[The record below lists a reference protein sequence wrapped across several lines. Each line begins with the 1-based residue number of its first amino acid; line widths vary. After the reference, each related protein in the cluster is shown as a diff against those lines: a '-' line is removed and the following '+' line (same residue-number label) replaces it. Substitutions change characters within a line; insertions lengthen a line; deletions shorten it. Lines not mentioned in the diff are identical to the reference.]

1 VSRLWVDA
9 NIILRF
15 VTKEPP
21 KMAARAAQLMVQA
34 EAGEVALYIT
44 PLVLAEIVWVLRSFY
59 QYTMAEIAEV
69 MIALVSAAG
78 IEVENRE
85 LTIRALEASR
95 DHNVDY
101 IDAYLA
107 YQAAAHGER
116 VCTFDTT
123 DFRRLPVDWVTPPE
137 SPQDTP
143 RVEGQESAC

>member
-21 KMAARAAQLMVQA
+21 KMAARAAQLMAQA
-34 EAGEVALYIT
+34 EAGYIA

-107 YQAAAHGER
+107 YQAAAHSER
-116 VCTFDTT
+116 VCTFDPT

-137 SPQDTP
+137 SPQDMP
-143 RVEGQESAC
+143 SVEGQESAC